1 VRRAHDYPRTSPHVT
16 FTIVPVTVPAR
27 LEPAQHTHLNQSF
40 LHALDGSG
48 IHLYAHVD

>member
-1 VRRAHDYPRTSPHVT
+1 VRRAHGYPGTSPHVT
-16 FTIVPVTVPAR
+16 FTIVPVAAPAR
-27 LEPAQHTHLNQSF
+27 FEPAQHGHLSQSF